1 VSRVSLNL
9 IFVGTN
15 DWKLEGLAATRK
27 ISVSSSNLRASVED
41 KQEDADFRGDRV
53 GIAMAT
59 SVRREGKA
67 RELCM
72 VKGRGNAL

>member
-1 VSRVSLNL
+1 MTGNLRGWQQRV
-9 IFVGTN
+9 
-15 DWKLEGLAATRK
+15 K
-27 ISVSSSNLRASVED
+27 SVSHPQISEKNIYFRASVED

-72 VKGRGNAL
+72 VKGRGNVL